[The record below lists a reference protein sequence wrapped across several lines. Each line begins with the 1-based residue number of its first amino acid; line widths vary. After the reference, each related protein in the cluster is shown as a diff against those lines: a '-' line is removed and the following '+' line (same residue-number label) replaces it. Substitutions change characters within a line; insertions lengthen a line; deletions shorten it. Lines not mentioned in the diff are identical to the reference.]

1 MKRNLKFWTRHTWE
15 SIGVDMIFVAVFSGI
30 LVLNNSGIDWALFIS
45 TVPLFLIVAGIFG
58 MIIINSSTQM
68 LYTPLLLSMGE
79 TRRNVFFGSCY
90 FRVLVIGVT
99 TLLCGLVWLIAPS
112 EVSAVGL
119 GSLSNIF
126 FVLVS
131 ASSIGNFVGT
141 LYVKWKWVGVALM
154 VLVCS
159 VGGGVGGFLASAGS
173 DIEKFDVVKIT
184 SFLQKMPWWIALVA
198 FFLFAADLF
207 FHWML
212 LRRQEVKF

>member
-1 MKRNLKFWTRHTWE
+1 MKRSLKFWTRHTWE

-30 LVLNNSGIDWALFIS
+30 LVLNNNGIDWSLFIS
-45 TVPLFLIVAGIFG
+45 TVPLFLIIAAIFG
-58 MIIINSSTQM
+58 MILINSSTQI

-90 FRVLVIGVT
+90 FRVLVISVT
-99 TLLCGLVWLIAPS
+99 TALCGLIWLIAPS

-126 FVLVS
+126 FALVA
-131 ASSIGNFVGT
+131 ASSVGNFIGT
-141 LYVKWKWVGVALM
+141 LYVKWKWVGIAL
-154 VLVCS
+154 L
-159 VGGGVGGFLASAGS
+159 GLFGGVGGGLVGFVASAGL
-173 DIEKFDVVKIT
+173 DLEQFGAMKVT
-184 SFLQKMPWWIALVA
+184 SFLQGMPWWSALVA
-198 FFLFAADLF
+198 FALFAADLF